1 MVPAEKT
8 ERCKSTGKRKKMAE
22 ELQSL
27 LEKIQSDG
35 IARAEAERDAVVA
48 KAGKEAQEIVARAKQ
63 EAEAILAAAA
73 AEAQSIQKRAE
84 STIRQAARDIV
95 LKLKIELESRLERAV
110 SGSVKAAVT
119 PQFMAEIIRDMAK
132 QFAADPEAKIS
143 ILASGRDADTLEQI
157 IRDTLTASCQN
168 MPVVFADSGVKNG
181 MQISF
186 DGGRVYFDFSADA
199 ITALIGEY
207 TGGKLACILEDRAE

>member
-1 MVPAEKT
+1 
-8 ERCKSTGKRKKMAE
+8 MAE

-84 STIRQAARDIV
+84 STIRQAARDIATSNMAVEEVAAKWGFFDSSHFCHAFKKIYQCSPSEFRRKRHENQV
-95 LKLKIELESRLERAV
+95 L
-110 SGSVKAAVT
+110 
-119 PQFMAEIIRDMAK
+119 
-132 QFAADPEAKIS
+132 
-143 ILASGRDADTLEQI
+143 
-157 IRDTLTASCQN
+157 
-168 MPVVFADSGVKNG
+168 
-181 MQISF
+181 
-186 DGGRVYFDFSADA
+186 
-199 ITALIGEY
+199 
-207 TGGKLACILEDRAE
+207 